1 MGPEN
6 FLKIWKKKKKKH
18 THTSFFDSGNN
29 KATVYLTAT

>member
-6 FLKIWKKKKKKH
+6 FLKIWKKKKH

>member
-6 FLKIWKKKKKKH
+6 FLKIWKKKKKH